1 MEVNKKRKHNL
12 SQVQFDLKAAD
23 VRTLMSKVTVLMIAC
38 IPTWETQHEAYSK
51 SRSALLS
58 DLENE
63 TLLTAMVEDYEETRN
78 CNVGVYDDNLHY
90 LKLVP
95 SDDPKDVTPEDST
108 AASPAATL
116 ALPG

>member
-1 MEVNKKRKHNL
+1 MEVNKRRKHNL
-12 SQVQFDLKAAD
+12 SKVQFDLKAAD

-63 TLLTAMVEDYEETRN
+63 TLLTAMVEDYGETRN

-95 SDDPKDVTPEDST
+95 SDDPKDVTPGCQ
-108 AASPAATL
+108 L
-116 ALPG
+116 